1 MSYKGLSG
9 GQYKP
14 LSENDVEVIHQ
25 ASLEILEKTGFT
37 FEAGLDE
44 TLAML
49 ESAGAIVDRK
59 PDRVYFPRD
68 LILAQA
74 AKTPSQVILYSR
86 DGLNDLNLAE
96 DRVHLGTGGAA
107 VNILDLESGDPRPS
121 TLSDLYQLGRLVDN
135 LVNIHFFLRPCIPT
149 DIAEDQYDVN
159 TYYACLKST
168 AKHVMSGVNDVNG
181 LHQVIDLAATLV
193 SGKDPL
199 QARPFV
205 SVITSFAISP
215 LKLCTQSTLI
225 MQEAIRNRIPVA
237 LSAAPMSGSTSPI
250 TMAGTLVQLH
260 AEQLAGIC
268 ICQLTNPGAP
278 LLYGG
283 IPGRAN
289 LVSMGY
295 LGGAVECGMMN
306 AAVHQLSNHI
316 QVPNYNSSG
325 LTDSKIPDAQA
336 GWEKAAT
343 TLLATMG
350 GSNFVHHAAGMLES
364 MLTVAYEQYVIDD
377 EIIGMCGRVLK
388 GIEVDPPHLALDV
401 IEAVGPGGSF
411 MISDHTLDHLRSE
424 YYLGNRISD
433 QKDRELWE
441 KDGALDARARGRQIA
456 KNILAEPE
464 QSYIPPELDQIIRE
478 RFNILLP

>member
-74 AKTPSQVILYSR
+74 AKAPSQVTLYSR
-86 DGLNDLNLAE
+86 DGLNDLNLTE

-193 SGKDPL
+193 GGKDPL

-215 LKLCTQSTLI
+215 LKALYPVHPDYAGSYPKQDTGGPFGSSHVRLHFTHNHGRDPGTAACRATGRYLHLPADQSRCTALI
-225 MQEAIRNRIPVA
+225 RR
-237 LSAAPMSGSTSPI
+237 
-250 TMAGTLVQLH
+250 
-260 AEQLAGIC
+260 
-268 ICQLTNPGAP
+268 NPGAGQSCVDG
-278 LLYGG
+278 LSGG
-283 IPGRAN
+283 CGGMRNDECRRPPAVKSYPGTQLQFVRAHRFKN
-289 LVSMGY
+289 TGCPGG
-295 LGGAVECGMMN
+295 LGK
-306 AAVHQLSNHI
+306 SR
-316 QVPNYNSSG
+316 
-325 LTDSKIPDAQA
+325 
-336 GWEKAAT
+336 
-343 TLLATMG
+343 
-350 GSNFVHHAAGMLES
+350 HHASGD
-364 MLTVAYEQYVIDD
+364 Y
-377 EIIGMCGRVLK
+377 GRFQFCA
-388 GIEVDPPHLALDV
+388 P
-401 IEAVGPGGSF
+401 
-411 MISDHTLDHLRSE
+411 
-424 YYLGNRISD
+424 
-433 QKDRELWE
+433 
-441 KDGALDARARGRQIA
+441 RGRDAGIHA
-456 KNILAEPE
+456 DRCL
-464 QSYIPPELDQIIRE
+464 
-478 RFNILLP
+478 